1 MGRHAKEKERK
12 PLSRKTKQWLREL
25 IPLIQ
30 DKALQKLTINDLA
43 DLVGKS
49 KSNIYSYFSSKEE
62 IYATALQLMI
72 EDMQP
77 LLSEEVLEGEN
88 MELVYRSIMV
98 EISKGIEDLS
108 IQFLDQ
114 IQTSFPNVWAIV
126 EQFTDALLANLKR
139 VYEKG
144 MATGEFRASNVLLLT
159 AMDNHFVMSIMTD
172 AEYFSSQYISLNDL
186 VTEYS
191 EMRIRALK

>member
-49 KSNIYSYFSSKEE
+49 KSNIYSYFASKEE

-172 AEYFSSQYISLNDL
+172 AEYFSSQNISLNDL